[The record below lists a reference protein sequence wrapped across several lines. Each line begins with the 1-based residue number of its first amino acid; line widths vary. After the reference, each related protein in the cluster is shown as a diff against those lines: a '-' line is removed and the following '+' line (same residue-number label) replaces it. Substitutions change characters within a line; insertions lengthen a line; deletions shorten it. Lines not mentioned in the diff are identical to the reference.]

1 MIDPRNKLSFRV
13 LPEDIEVQASQKQTI
28 LEALLEAHIE
38 IDHSCGGMGSCG
50 TCRVFVIKGL
60 EQLGPRNELEKEIAE
75 DRNFSVEERLSCQ
88 NLVVM
93 GLLLKKPN

>member
-60 EQLGPRNELEKEIAE
+60 ELLGPRNELEKEIAE